1 MQKECQ
7 VCSQPGHGNHFGVN
21 TCRACAAFFRRSVVQ
36 RRKYSCRKGSGTCK
50 VNGSDKFVCRHCR
63 YRKCIALGMTPEN
76 VQWNRDV
83 LSTTVE
89 REGVPEKRETKSANG
104 SGGTTHLV
112 QFIDEKMN
120 DQLGFFDIMQA
131 GADVQLTFDVSR
143 VVDRLREIF
152 SQEYQHSH
160 ERNLLVQMYRALER
174 HRSNKNP
181 RVEFLETIDLL
192 QKFSSWKTQLF
203 EIAKWMMSCEDFA
216 ALPLEDKELIFKGS
230 WILWQRFERV
240 QMSVHLFGEQAI
252 HERMVLMGENT
263 AVNINT
269 VRLELGPLTDYDPQ
283 KIRSCCPQ
291 TFEEIYFYTRTR
303 YNISHLQSIFGVSAN
318 SFDASIN
325 SFLHGIDDAA
335 QVVNV

>member
-89 REGVPEKRETKSANG
+89 REGVPEKVRVNSFARVAQSNQRKMSRGNGREIAVDTASNKRETKSANG

-152 SQEYQHSH
+152 SQ
-160 ERNLLVQMYRALER
+160 
-174 HRSNKNP
+174 
-181 RVEFLETIDLL
+181 
-192 QKFSSWKTQLF
+192 
-203 EIAKWMMSCEDFA
+203 
-216 ALPLEDKELIFKGS
+216 
-230 WILWQRFERV
+230 
-240 QMSVHLFGEQAI
+240 VHPHA
-252 HERMVLMGENT
+252 
-263 AVNINT
+263 
-269 VRLELGPLTDYDPQ
+269 
-283 KIRSCCPQ
+283 
-291 TFEEIYFYTRTR
+291 EIYFRKSLIPEMLDKQR
-303 YNISHLQSIFGVSAN
+303 NRE
-318 SFDASIN
+318 
-325 SFLHGIDDAA
+325 
-335 QVVNV
+335 